1 MVRQPLGVVWSILC
15 RGAKKKRSIPC
26 TIQKKA
32 VPLPQLPLVAKLGSR
47 SFVRP
52 SCRRS
57 KRLLKKD
64 SVFMKKLLAPSV
76 LAADF
81 AHLHD
86 ELEMVNSSCADWLH
100 VDVMDGVFVPN
111 ISFGF
116 PLMKPMAQYCTKP
129 LDVHLMIVHPEKY
142 VERFCDAGAWS
153 VGFHLEATDD
163 PMPALQLVKN
173 KGVRTCLTIN
183 PDIDVNRLLPYLDQ
197 VDMVLLM
204 SVYAGFGGQSFIPE
218 TMDKIRFV
226 RQEIDRRGLP
236 TLIEVDGGVNT
247 KNAAAVYEAGAD
259 VLVAGSAIFGAKD
272 PLRAAALIKGTAL
285 Q

>member
-1 MVRQPLGVVWSILC
+1 MME
-15 RGAKKKRSIPC
+15 KKR
-26 TIQKKA
+26 
-32 VPLPQLPLVAKLGSR
+32 LV
-47 SFVRP
+47 
-52 SCRRS
+52 
-57 KRLLKKD
+57 
-64 SVFMKKLLAPSV
+64 APSV
-76 LAADF
+76 LSADF
-81 AHLHD
+81 GNLRS
-86 ELEMVNSSCADWLH
+86 EMEMINRSEADWLH

-116 PLMKPMAQYCTKP
+116 PLMKPMREYCTKP

-153 VGFHLEATDD
+153 VGFHLEAVDD
-163 PMPALQLVKN
+163 PMPALELIRA

-183 PDIDVNRLLPYLDQ
+183 PDIDVKRLLPYLDQ

-226 RQEIDRRGLP
+226 REEIDRRGLK

-247 KNAAAVYEAGAD
+247 KNAAAIYEAGAD
-259 VLVAGSAIFGAKD
+259 VLVAGSAVFCAKD
-272 PLRAAALIKGTAL
+272 PEKAVRLIKGI
-285 Q
+285 